1 MQQFVESLSDVNME
15 RTLDF
20 DDIRLQRF
28 LDSFAA
34 YFNYSFVL
42 STFRRRG
49 GSAHLALQ
57 DPGSTIRRHHVVVWS
72 RPRCGTDHNHA
83 SCDRRKCA

>member
-20 DDIRLQRF
+20 DDIRLQRL

-34 YFNYSFVL
+34 YFNYSLVL
-42 STFRRRG
+42 SAFRRGG